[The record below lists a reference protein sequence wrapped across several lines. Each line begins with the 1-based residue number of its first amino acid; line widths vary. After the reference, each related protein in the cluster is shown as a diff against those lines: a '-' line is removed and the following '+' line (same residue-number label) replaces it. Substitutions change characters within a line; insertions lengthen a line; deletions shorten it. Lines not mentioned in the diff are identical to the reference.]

1 MGNVVAINEISAQAI
16 EKMQMD
22 CMEKEFKDFIKNDP
36 EVRQMMLEKVKS
48 IVDGMSNFD
57 VSYHGGFRE
66 TTAAILASP
75 EMRPHLETALS
86 RIITSAKE
94 YDYRIM
100 EAIGQVLA
108 ENLTLGVRP

>member
-1 MGNVVAINEISAQAI
+1 MSNVVAINEISAQAI
-16 EKMQMD
+16 EKMQRD
-22 CMEKEFKDFIKNDP
+22 CMEKEFKAFIQNDP

-75 EMRPHLETALS
+75 EMRPHLETALT

-108 ENLTLGVRP
+108 EKLTLGVLK